1 MSINTPYLGLYIL
14 LIPALQ
20 NAGIAISEVS
30 EMHTLTGENPT
41 DHLKRV
47 SLQLLCPPPHSDE
60 KSFLR
65 HCPRTL
71 NFPYKSPAGTLHH
84 ACMHAEQLPTLTL
97 HVLYA
102 RDNILYSLTMYSLNY
117 THNTI
122 CERFRNCM
130 SNPHSECEFKDCIT
144 GVIQAVQ
151 TIHMKRFCFKLLSSV
166 YL

>member
-47 SLQLLCPPPHSDE
+47 SLQLLCPPPS
-60 KSFLR
+60 LR
-65 HCPRTL
+65 WKIVPTALSKDFELSLQITCRDFAP
-71 NFPYKSPAGTLHH
+71 
-84 ACMHAEQLPTLTL
+84 CMHAEQLPTLTL